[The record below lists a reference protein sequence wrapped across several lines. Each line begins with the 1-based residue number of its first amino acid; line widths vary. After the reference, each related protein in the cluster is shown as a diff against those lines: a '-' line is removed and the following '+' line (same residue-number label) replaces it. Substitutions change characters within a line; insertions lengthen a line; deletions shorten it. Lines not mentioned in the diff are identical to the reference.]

1 MKNLIYKAGLVVTM
15 FLFPIITFAQEKKD
29 LKYLIKIVLEYLT
42 IGIYLIIALAVVTFV
57 WNVYRY
63 FFTEKD
69 KAEAGK
75 YVLFSTIGFFVIL
88 SLWGLVN
95 ILKNSF
101 DLDTNQPAWPFG
113 GQSSNTNI
121 ITRPGAT
128 INDGITR
135 PGATTNP

>member
-1 MKNLIYKAGLVVTM
+1 MKNLIYKVGAVSTIL
-15 FLFPIITFAQEKKD
+15 LFPIITFAQQKD

-63 FFTEKD
+63 FFTEKN

-75 YVLFSTIGFFVIL
+75 YVLYSTIGFLVIL

-101 DLDTNQPAWPFG
+101 ELDNRPPDWPFG
-113 GQSSNTNI
+113 GNNSSGTYVPGPPGGTNSG
-121 ITRPGAT
+121 TLPGGT
-128 INDGITR
+128 K
-135 PGATTNP
+135 TN